1 MGNYA
6 TWKQGGGIPGDGTS
20 PLAASPDF
28 LLCLSSVLRPP
39 YGVYGILICIGLLA
53 VLLIMV
59 MRMGYGDAGEY
70 DEDRNFSYSA
80 KGTYGT
86 SGWMSRKEM
95 SGVLDLVPDL
105 RKHKGVVL
113 GMLDGKAVCIPE
125 DTRINSNLAVY
136 GASGSMKTRS
146 FCMNRILQATVRGE
160 NGAGE
165 SLIICDPKS
174 ELYEKSSEFLRSRGY
189 CVKVF
194 NLVSPENSDSW
205 CCLAEVEGQELM
217 AQLFVDVIIKN
228 TTNNGKSDHFWD
240 ACEMNLLKALVLYVD
255 QGYAE
260 ENRNIG
266 EVYRLLTLNGESQLD
281 TLFEALPST
290 HPAKAPYSLFKQA
303 SDTVRSGVI
312 IGLGSRLQV
321 FQSELIKKITAK
333 NEIDLELPGQQPCA
347 YFLVTSDQDSTFDF
361 LASLFLS
368 FCFIKL
374 VRYADKNCEGG
385 KLPVPVHILGEE
397 LTACGTIPDLS
408 RRLSV
413 IRSRNISMSCVFQN
427 LAGLQNRYPL
437 NLWQEILGNCDA
449 QLFLG
454 CTDGLTAE
462 FISERTGLASVS
474 VSSKSKQLGT
484 WRISNYTP
492 EYRETSGVGKR
503 PVLTPDEVLRLPIT
517 QALVII
523 RGQKILKV
531 EKMDYSKHP
540 ESSKLRD
547 CKASAHIPEWRKLEE
562 QAQPKPAAAPP
573 PAPKPQGTAPKKPV
587 KRKPKAAGTPAG
599 AKQAAPAPSTEAPD
613 GIITTDKDTI
623 LS

>member
-1 MGNYA
+1 
-6 TWKQGGGIPGDGTS
+6 
-20 PLAASPDF
+20 
-28 LLCLSSVLRPP
+28 
-39 YGVYGILICIGLLA
+39 
-53 VLLIMV
+53 MV
-59 MRMGYGDAGEY
+59 MRMGYSDTGEY
-70 DEDRNFSYSA
+70 DTDRNFIYSA

-95 SGVLDLVPDL
+95 AGVLDLVPDL

-113 GMLDGKAVCIPE
+113 GMLDNKAVCIPE
-125 DTRINSNLAVY
+125 NPHINGNLAVY
-136 GASGSMKTRS
+136 GSSGSMKTRS
-146 FCMNRILQATVRGE
+146 FCMNRILQAAVR
-160 NGAGE
+160 GE
-165 SLIICDPKS
+165 SLIISDPKS
-174 ELYEKSSEFLRSRGY
+174 ELYEKSSEYLRDQGY

-194 NLVSPENSDSW
+194 NLVNPENSDSW
-205 CCLAEVEGQELM
+205 NCLSEVEGQELM

-228 TTNNGKSDHFWD
+228 TINNGKGDHFWD
-240 ACEMNLLKALVLYVD
+240 SCEMNLLKALVLYVD
-255 QGYAE
+255 QSYAE
-260 ENRNIG
+260 QNRNIG
-266 EVYRLLTLNGESQLD
+266 EVYRLLTLSGESDLD
-281 TLFEALPST
+281 SLFENLPPT
-290 HPAKAPYSLFKQA
+290 HPAKAPYSLYKQA

-321 FQSELIKKITAK
+321 FQSELIKKITTRD
-333 NEIDLELPGQQPCA
+333 EIDLELPGQERCA

-385 KLPVPVHILGEE
+385 KLPVPVHVLGEE

-454 CTDGLTAE
+454 CTDELTAE
-462 FISERTGLASVS
+462 FISSRTGLASVS

-523 RGQKILKV
+523 RGQKVLKV
-531 EKMDYSKHP
+531 NKLDYSKHP
-540 ESSKLRD
+540 ESSKLRS
-547 CKASAHIPEWRKLEE
+547 CKASAHIPEWRRLEQE
-562 QAQPKPAAAPP
+562 QPKPSAAQPKPQAP
-573 PAPKPQGTAPKKPV
+573 APKKPV
-587 KRKPKAAGTPAG
+587 KKKPKAASTSTNT
-599 AKQAAPAPSTEAPD
+599 KQTAAVPTAEAPN
-613 GIITTDKDTI
+613 GIITTDKDSI

>member
-1 MGNYA
+1 M
-6 TWKQGGGIPGDGTS
+6 
-20 PLAASPDF
+20 ASPDF
-28 LLCLSSVLRPP
+28 FTCLASVFRPP
-39 YGVYGILICIGLLA
+39 YGVYGVLICIGLLA
-53 VLLIMV
+53 ILLLMV
-59 MRMGYGDAGEY
+59 MRMGYSDTGEY
-70 DEDRNFSYSA
+70 DTDRNFIYSA

-95 SGVLDLVPDL
+95 AGVLDLVPDL

-113 GMLDGKAVCIPE
+113 GMLDNKAVCIPE
-125 DTRINSNLAVY
+125 NPHINGNLAVY
-136 GASGSMKTRS
+136 GSSGSMKTRS
-146 FCMNRILQATVRGE
+146 FCMNRILQAAVR
-160 NGAGE
+160 GE
-165 SLIICDPKS
+165 SLIISDPKS
-174 ELYEKSSEFLRSRGY
+174 ELYEKSSEYLRDQGY

-194 NLVSPENSDSW
+194 NLVNPENSDSW
-205 CCLAEVEGQELM
+205 NCLSEVEGQELM

-228 TTNNGKSDHFWD
+228 TINNGKGDHFWD
-240 ACEMNLLKALVLYVD
+240 SCEMNLLKALVLYVD
-255 QGYAE
+255 QSYAE
-260 ENRNIG
+260 QNRNIG
-266 EVYRLLTLNGESQLD
+266 EVYRLLTLSGESDLD
-281 TLFEALPST
+281 SLFENLPPT
-290 HPAKAPYSLFKQA
+290 HPAKAPYSLYKQA

-321 FQSELIKKITAK
+321 FQSELIKKITTRD
-333 NEIDLELPGQQPCA
+333 EIDLELPGQERCA

-385 KLPVPVHILGEE
+385 KLPVPVHVLGEE

-454 CTDGLTAE
+454 CTDELTAE
-462 FISERTGLASVS
+462 FISSRTGLASVS

-523 RGQKILKV
+523 RGQKVLKV
-531 EKMDYSKHP
+531 NKLDYSKHP
-540 ESSKLRD
+540 EASKLRS
-547 CKASAHIPEWRKLEE
+547 CKASAHIPEWRRLEQE
-562 QAQPKPAAAPP
+562 QPKPSAAQPKPQAP
-573 PAPKPQGTAPKKPV
+573 APKKPV
-587 KRKPKAAGTPAG
+587 KKKPKAASTSTGT
-599 AKQAAPAPSTEAPD
+599 KQTAAVPTAEAPN
-613 GIITTDKDTI
+613 GIITTDKDSI

>member
-1 MGNYA
+1 M
-6 TWKQGGGIPGDGTS
+6 
-20 PLAASPDF
+20 ASPDF
-28 LLCLSSVLRPP
+28 FTCLASVFHPP
-39 YGVYGILICIGLLA
+39 YGVYGVLICIGLLA
-53 VLLIMV
+53 ILLLMV
-59 MRMGYGDAGEY
+59 MRMGYSDTGEY
-70 DEDRNFSYSA
+70 DTDRNFIYSA

-95 SGVLDLVPDL
+95 AGVLDLVPDL

-113 GMLDGKAVCIPE
+113 GMLDNKAVCIPE
-125 DTRINSNLAVY
+125 NPHINGNLAVY
-136 GASGSMKTRS
+136 GSSGSMKTRS
-146 FCMNRILQATVRGE
+146 FCMNRILQAAVR
-160 NGAGE
+160 GE
-165 SLIICDPKS
+165 SLIISDPKS
-174 ELYEKSSEFLRSRGY
+174 ELYEKSSEYLRDQGY

-194 NLVSPENSDSW
+194 NLVNPENSDSW
-205 CCLAEVEGQELM
+205 NCLSEVEGQELM

-228 TTNNGKSDHFWD
+228 TINNGKGDHFWD
-240 ACEMNLLKALVLYVD
+240 SCEMNLLKALVLYVD
-255 QGYAE
+255 QSYAE
-260 ENRNIG
+260 QNRNIG
-266 EVYRLLTLNGESQLD
+266 EVYRLLTLSGESDLD
-281 TLFEALPST
+281 SLFENLPPT
-290 HPAKAPYSLFKQA
+290 HPAKAPYSLYKQA

-321 FQSELIKKITAK
+321 FQSELIKKITTRD
-333 NEIDLELPGQQPCA
+333 EIDLELPGQERCA

-385 KLPVPVHILGEE
+385 KLPVPVHVLGEE

-449 QLFLG
+449 HLFLG
-454 CTDGLTAE
+454 CTDELTAE
-462 FISERTGLASVS
+462 FISSRTGLASVS

-503 PVLTPDEVLRLPIT
+503 PVLTPDEVLRLPIK

-523 RGQKILKV
+523 RGQKVLKV
-531 EKMDYSKHP
+531 DKMDYSKHP
-540 ESSKLRD
+540 EASKLRS
-547 CKASAHIPEWRKLEE
+547 CKASAHIPEWRRLEQE
-562 QAQPKPAAAPP
+562 QPKPSAAQPKPQAP
-573 PAPKPQGTAPKKPV
+573 APKKPV
-587 KRKPKAAGTPAG
+587 KKKPKAASTSTNT
-599 AKQAAPAPSTEAPD
+599 KQTAAVPTAEAPN
-613 GIITTDKDTI
+613 GIITTDKDSI

>member
-1 MGNYA
+1 M
-6 TWKQGGGIPGDGTS
+6 
-20 PLAASPDF
+20 ASPNF
-28 LLCLSSVLRPP
+28 FTCLASVFRPP
-39 YGVYGILICIGLLA
+39 YGVYGVLICIGLLA
-53 VLLIMV
+53 ILLLMV
-59 MRMGYGDAGEY
+59 MRMGYSDTGEY
-70 DEDRNFSYSA
+70 DTDRNFIYSA

-95 SGVLDLVPDL
+95 AGVLDLVPDL

-113 GMLDGKAVCIPE
+113 GMLDNKAVCIPE
-125 DTRINSNLAVY
+125 NPHINGNLAVY
-136 GASGSMKTRS
+136 GSSGSMKTRS
-146 FCMNRILQATVRGE
+146 FCMNRILQAAVR
-160 NGAGE
+160 GE
-165 SLIICDPKS
+165 SLIISDPKS
-174 ELYEKSSEFLRSRGY
+174 ELYEKSSEYLRDQGY

-194 NLVSPENSDSW
+194 NLVNPENSDSW
-205 CCLAEVEGQELM
+205 NCLSEVEGQELM

-228 TTNNGKSDHFWD
+228 TINNGKGDHFWD
-240 ACEMNLLKALVLYVD
+240 SCEMNLLKALVLYVD
-255 QGYAE
+255 QSYAE
-260 ENRNIG
+260 QNRNIG
-266 EVYRLLTLNGESQLD
+266 EVYRLLTLSGESDLD
-281 TLFEALPST
+281 SLFENLPPT
-290 HPAKAPYSLFKQA
+290 HPAKAPYSLYKQA

-321 FQSELIKKITAK
+321 FQSELIKKITTRD
-333 NEIDLELPGQQPCA
+333 EIDLELPGQERCA

-385 KLPVPVHILGEE
+385 KLPVPVHVLGEE

-454 CTDGLTAE
+454 CTDELTAE
-462 FISERTGLASVS
+462 FISSRTGLASVS

-503 PVLTPDEVLRLPIT
+503 PVLTPDEVLRLPIK

-523 RGQKILKV
+523 RGQKVLKV
-531 EKMDYSKHP
+531 DKMDYSKHP
-540 ESSKLRD
+540 EAPKLRS
-547 CKASAHIPEWRKLEE
+547 CKASAHIPEWRRLEQE
-562 QAQPKPAAAPP
+562 QPKPSAAQPKPQAP
-573 PAPKPQGTAPKKPV
+573 APKKPV
-587 KRKPKAAGTPAG
+587 KKKAKAASTSTGTKQTTAVPA
-599 AKQAAPAPSTEAPD
+599 ADAPN
-613 GIITTDKDTI
+613 GIITTDKDSI

>member
-1 MGNYA
+1 MAYRLLSLTAISGEFPTDQLNRL
-6 TWKQGGGIPGDGTS
+6 PGS
-20 PLAASPDF
+20 PYYLE
-28 LLCLSSVLRPP
+28 SVVTALKKD
-39 YGVYGILICIGLLA
+39 GLLRTYYRDKLRGYRLGPRA
-53 VLLIMV
+53 KATLLESRPDRFASYLTGDTDTNRLKCEIDRRLRLHRLAETYVTMDNAGV
-59 MRMGYGDAGEY
+59 CVYRDEKPAIFAPEGYAGGRIVYGDAGEY

-290 HPAKAPYSLFKQA
+290 HPAKAPYSC
-303 SDTVRSGVI
+303 S
-312 IGLGSRLQV
+312 SRPATQ
-321 FQSELIKKITAK
+321 
-333 NEIDLELPGQQPCA
+333 
-347 YFLVTSDQDSTFDF
+347 
-361 LASLFLS
+361 
-368 FCFIKL
+368 
-374 VRYADKNCEGG
+374 CE
-385 KLPVPVHILGEE
+385 
-397 LTACGTIPDLS
+397 
-408 RRLSV
+408 
-413 IRSRNISMSCVFQN
+413 
-427 LAGLQNRYPL
+427 
-437 NLWQEILGNCDA
+437 
-449 QLFLG
+449 
-454 CTDGLTAE
+454 
-462 FISERTGLASVS
+462 
-474 VSSKSKQLGT
+474 
-484 WRISNYTP
+484 
-492 EYRETSGVGKR
+492 
-503 PVLTPDEVLRLPIT
+503 
-517 QALVII
+517 
-523 RGQKILKV
+523 
-531 EKMDYSKHP
+531 
-540 ESSKLRD
+540 
-547 CKASAHIPEWRKLEE
+547 
-562 QAQPKPAAAPP
+562 AA
-573 PAPKPQGTAPKKPV
+573 
-587 KRKPKAAGTPAG
+587 
-599 AKQAAPAPSTEAPD
+599 
-613 GIITTDKDTI
+613 
-623 LS
+623 

>member
-1 MGNYA
+1 M
-6 TWKQGGGIPGDGTS
+6 
-20 PLAASPDF
+20 ASPDF
-28 LLCLSSVLRPP
+28 FTCLASVFHPP
-39 YGVYGILICIGLLA
+39 YGVYGVLICIGLLA
-53 VLLIMV
+53 ILLLMV
-59 MRMGYGDAGEY
+59 MRMGYSDTGEY
-70 DEDRNFSYSA
+70 DTDRNFIYSA

-95 SGVLDLVPDL
+95 AGVLDLVPDL

-113 GMLDGKAVCIPE
+113 GMLDNKAVCIPE
-125 DTRINSNLAVY
+125 NPHINGNLAVY
-136 GASGSMKTRS
+136 GSSGSMKTRS
-146 FCMNRILQATVRGE
+146 FCMNRILQAAVR
-160 NGAGE
+160 GE
-165 SLIICDPKS
+165 SLIISDPKS
-174 ELYEKSSEFLRSRGY
+174 ELYEKSSEYLRDQGY

-194 NLVSPENSDSW
+194 NLVNPENSDSW
-205 CCLAEVEGQELM
+205 NCLSEVEGQELM

-228 TTNNGKSDHFWD
+228 TINNGKGDHFWD
-240 ACEMNLLKALVLYVD
+240 SCEMNLLKALVLYVD
-255 QGYAE
+255 QSYAE
-260 ENRNIG
+260 QNRNIG
-266 EVYRLLTLNGESQLD
+266 EVYRLLTLSGESDLD
-281 TLFEALPST
+281 SLFENLPPT
-290 HPAKAPYSLFKQA
+290 HPAKAPYSLYKQA

-321 FQSELIKKITAK
+321 FQSELIKKITTRD
-333 NEIDLELPGQQPCA
+333 EIDLELPGQERCA

-385 KLPVPVHILGEE
+385 KLPVQVHVLGEE

-454 CTDGLTAE
+454 CTDELTAE
-462 FISERTGLASVS
+462 FISSRTGLASVS

-523 RGQKILKV
+523 RGQKVLKV
-531 EKMDYSKHP
+531 NKLDYSKHP
-540 ESSKLRD
+540 ESSKLRS
-547 CKASAHIPEWRKLEE
+547 CKASAHIPEWRRLEQE
-562 QAQPKPAAAPP
+562 QPKPSAAQPKPQAP
-573 PAPKPQGTAPKKPV
+573 APKKPV
-587 KRKPKAAGTPAG
+587 KKKPKAASTSTNT
-599 AKQAAPAPSTEAPD
+599 KQTAAVPTAEAPN
-613 GIITTDKDTI
+613 GIITTDKDSI